1 MRLNI
6 PPIIRQMASIMMPSM
21 PLVSRPLAM
30 SQMTP
35 TTARTTKR
43 PQMTLSSI
51 QFALG
56 FVGSIP
62 IVDEVIG

>member
-21 PLVSRPLAM
+21 PLVRRPLAM
-30 SQMTP
+30 SQMMP
-35 TTARTTKR
+35 TTASATKR
-43 PQMTLSSI
+43 PQIMLSSI

-56 FVGSIP
+56 FAGSIP
-62 IVDEVIG
+62 MVDEVIG

>member
-6 PPIIRQMASIMMPSM
+6 PPIMRQMANIIMPSI

-43 PQMTLSSI
+43 PQTMLSSI

-56 FVGSIP
+56 FVDLIP
-62 IVDEVIG
+62 MVDEVIG